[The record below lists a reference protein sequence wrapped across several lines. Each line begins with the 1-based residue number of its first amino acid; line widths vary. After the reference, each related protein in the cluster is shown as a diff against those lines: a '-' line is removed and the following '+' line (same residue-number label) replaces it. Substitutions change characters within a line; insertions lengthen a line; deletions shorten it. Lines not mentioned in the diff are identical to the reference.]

1 MVKSKS
7 VTNPKAKINYLKVGM
22 MDKNVSSVAVSCIC
36 ILFLNLAFRQG
47 NHFEPIVLFYFKY
60 FLGTTMIQN
69 QKQNLKL

>member
-22 MDKNVSSVAVSCIC
+22 MDKNVSCA
-36 ILFLNLAFRQG
+36 
-47 NHFEPIVLFYFKY
+47 FYFKY